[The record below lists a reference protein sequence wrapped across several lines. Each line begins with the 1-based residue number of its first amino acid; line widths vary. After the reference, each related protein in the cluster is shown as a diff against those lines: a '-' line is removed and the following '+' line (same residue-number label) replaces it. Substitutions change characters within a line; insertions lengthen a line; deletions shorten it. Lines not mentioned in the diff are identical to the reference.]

1 LDQTHDFQK
10 TSDEFREAVPL
21 PFLIFIWFWFW
32 QRSPQWLKKWFWL
45 AFTCSNRCYIL
56 QNKYKYDILEIITKN
71 NKNNK
76 ITTKN
81 VNYRKM
87 RLRDKW

>member
-1 LDQTHDFQK
+1 VLYIAEQFFHD
-10 TSDEFREAVPL
+10 
-21 PFLIFIWFWFW
+21 
-32 QRSPQWLKKWFWL
+32 
-45 AFTCSNRCYIL
+45 
-56 QNKYKYDILEIITKN
+56 KYKYDILEIITKN

-87 RLRDKW
+87 RLRDK